1 MIIFC
6 WILPRFF
13 AMGKWQRRM
22 GMITARGN
30 QRFCGREFTRKE
42 LCLIQEVVQSC
53 AGISRSELAHTVC
66 ELLDWRR
73 VNGGLKAR
81 ECLDLLQRLEG
92 QGLLKLPQRQQTGP
106 RKGTRRHIG
115 PVAEDQPWAGL
126 TGSVGRFLPLDVEL
140 VESPKQRR
148 FFKDLVSRY
157 HYLGYAMAFGAKL
170 QYLVYVSRPQRQ
182 VVGCV
187 QFSSPAWRIKVRD
200 QWIGW
205 DDVTRGKNL
214 QHIVNNSRLL
224 ILPRIRNLAST
235 LLSCVL
241 KRLRTDWPRL
251 YGLEPWLVE
260 TLVDRKRFYGGC
272 YLASNWIA
280 LGETAGRGRMDRAH
294 ARHGAQVKTVLVY
307 PLVKNALRRLRCKG

>member
-1 MIIFC
+1 
-6 WILPRFF
+6 
-13 AMGKWQRRM
+13 
-22 GMITARGN
+22 MITARDN
-30 QRFCGREFTRKE
+30 QRFCGREFTREE
-42 LCLIQEVVQSC
+42 LCLIQEVVGTC
-53 AGISRSELAHTVC
+53 AGISRTELAHTVC

-73 VNGGLKAR
+73 ANGGLKAR

-92 QGLLKLPQRQQTGP
+92 KGILKLPERQQTGP
-106 RKGTRRHIG
+106 RKGTRRHIA
-115 PVAEDQPWAGL
+115 PATDTAPWAEL
-126 TGSVGRFLPLDVEL
+126 AGSVGVFLPLDVEL
-140 VESPKQRR
+140 VESQKQRR
-148 FFKDLVSRY
+148 LFKDLVSRY
-157 HYLGYAMAFGAKL
+157 HYLGYSMAFGAKL
-170 QYLVYVSRPQRQ
+170 QYLVYVSRPRRQ

-205 DDVTRGKNL
+205 DDVSRGKKL

-235 LLSCVL
+235 LLSSVL
-241 KRLRTDWPRL
+241 IRLRTDWRRQ

-294 ARHGAQVKTVLVY
+294 QRHGAQVKTVLVY
-307 PLVKNALRRLRCKG
+307 PLVKNALRRFSCGG

>member
-1 MIIFC
+1 MII
-6 WILPRFF
+6 
-13 AMGKWQRRM
+13 
-22 GMITARGN
+22 ARKN
-30 QRFCGREFTRKE
+30 QRFCGREFTRE
-42 LCLIQEVVQSC
+42 DLFLIQEVVETC
-53 AGISRSELAHTVC
+53 AGISRTELAHTVC

-81 ECLDLLQRLEG
+81 ECVDLLQRLEG
-92 QGLLKLPQRQQTGP
+92 QGLLKLPESQQTGP
-106 RKGTRRHIG
+106 RKGARRHIV
-115 PVAEDQPWAGL
+115 PATDDALWTGL
-126 TGSVGRFLPLDVEL
+126 TGNVGAYLPLDVEL
-140 VESPKQRR
+140 VESRKQRQL
-148 FFKDLVSRY
+148 FKDLVSRY

-205 DDVTRGKNL
+205 DDASRGKHL

-241 KRLRTDWPRL
+241 RRLRTDWPRH
-251 YGLEPWLVE
+251 YGLEPLLVE
-260 TLVDRKRFYGGC
+260 TLVDRNRFYGGC

-280 LGETAGRGRMDRAH
+280 LGETSGRGRMDRTH
-294 ARHGAQVKTVLVY
+294 QRHGAQVKTVLVY
-307 PLVKNALRRLRCKG
+307 PLVKDALRRFRCGG